1 MRISDWSSDVC
12 SSDLA
17 FGDGFDNPARLPR
30 RPRSRPDPLHPAEVR
45 RYDGAVAADPRTAA
59 SRSARATGPGF
70 FGGRAC
76 ETRPELGDGPAMV
89 PAKVRT
95 SVPKDRHDPVA
106 QPARKHARRR
116 RSDQRSEE
124 HTSELQSQMR
134 NSYAV

>member
-1 MRISDWSSDVC
+1 MRIRDWSSDVC
-12 SSDLA
+12 SSYL
-17 FGDGFDNPARLPR
+17 
-30 RPRSRPDPLHPAEVR
+30 
-45 RYDGAVAADPRTAA
+45 DGAVAADPRTAA

-116 RSDQRSEE
+116 RSDKRQGEPEVFIRAAPFFEE
-124 HTSELQSQMR
+124 TGDRKS
-134 NSYAV
+134 VV